1 MPCPSFRYSLW
12 TSFKTYFHVQIFMK
26 TLFSIILDLL
36 SSWGALRAPWRLWP
50 AVLFF
55 CTLLMKT
62 PSPCSDPPRTLKP
75 SWPSPALMTVSLTI
89 SPADRHGQ
97 RSALSASFRVTS
109 PASPVSASICES
121 QSCPRWWTDPRTAAI
136 SQLTATQRQT
146 SIKTPTTNDPH
157 KNTGG
162 TGIGGNPGGVGGDKT
177 PPIWGLSPLKIWFK

>member
-50 AVLFF
+50 AALFF

-75 SWPSPALMTVSLTI
+75 SWPSPLMTVSLTI
-89 SPADRHGQ
+89 SPADRHTLSGQ
-97 RSALSASFRVTS
+97 LSALHSESLHLLHLSQPPSVS
-109 PASPVSASICES
+109 LSPVRDDELIPEQLRSLNSLRHRDRHPSKHPPLMI
-121 QSCPRWWTDPRTAAI
+121 RT
-136 SQLTATQRQT
+136 
-146 SIKTPTTNDPH
+146 KTL
-157 KNTGG
+157 
-162 TGIGGNPGGVGGDKT
+162 VVQA
-177 PPIWGLSPLKIWFK
+177 